1 MRRTWN
7 ETCVVGRMPRTTACQ
22 RPMTAAPAVTAA
34 SRSPA
39 AELRTCA
46 AGDADE
52 HARNLSHWSQTYDQ
66 LSPGAFAGEVRELWL
81 PQAQVFLERTN
92 RALRQSCMAWP
103 QALWFGVPVPVNGGT
118 ATVGGQPIE
127 AASIALRPGGSEFEL
142 RTPEDFGI
150 YGIVVEAAEFARY
163 MAEVEHRDAAAVL
176 GEREVLAVQP
186 WARER
191 LCRALG
197 DILAEASATT
207 GAAGPLAGADLQ
219 ERLLGNLVTMLM
231 ASTGHGER
239 PSLTHINRQR
249 TVQRIRDHLI
259 AQAGQPVTVPDLCRR
274 FHLSRR
280 ALQYCFEDITG
291 MSPMAYLRAL
301 RLNGARRELRA
312 GEGRT
317 VSEIASAW
325 GFQHLS
331 QFAQDYRRMFGEL
344 PSATLR
350 RQ

>member
-1 MRRTWN
+1 
-7 ETCVVGRMPRTTACQ
+7 
-22 RPMTAAPAVTAA
+22 MTAAPTFAPAVTFAARPRDPLLRTSAA
-34 SRSPA
+34 S
-39 AELRTCA
+39 
-46 AGDADE
+46 DADE
-52 HARNLSHWSQTYDQ
+52 HARNLSHWNQTYDQ

-81 PQAQVFLERTN
+81 PQAQVFIERTN

-103 QALWFGVPVPVNGGT
+103 QALWFGVPVPANRGT
-118 ATVGGQPIE
+118 ATVAGQPIA
-127 AASIALRPGGSEFEL
+127 AASIALRPGGAEFEL

-150 YGIVVEAAEFARY
+150 FGIVVEAAEFARY

-176 GEREVLAVQP
+176 GEREVLAVLP

-197 DILAEASATT
+197 DILAEACAV
-207 GAAGPLAGADLQ
+207 ADAPAMLPGADLQ

-231 ASTGHGER
+231 ASHDHGQR
-239 PSLTHINRQR
+239 PCLTHINRQR
-249 TVQRIRDHLI
+249 TVQRIRDYLI
-259 AQAGQPVTVPDLCRR
+259 EQAGQPVTVPDLCRR
-274 FHLSRR
+274 FHMSRR